1 MQAQQIQLVRAS
13 FAAVQITVSQPGA
26 LFYDNLFAADPSL
39 RNLFHSGIAQQGE
52 RLMSMIGSALELLD
66 RPAILLPVLG
76 QLGARHGGY
85 GVKESHYATVGT
97 ALIRTLEQG
106 LGVAFTDEVRQAWID
121 LYGVISSTMIDAAQR
136 GSAQQVGELAE
147 QV

>member
-13 FAAVQITVSQPGA
+13 FAAVQLTVSQPGA
-26 LFYDNLFAADPSL
+26 LFYDNLFAADPAL
-39 RNLFHSGIAQQGE
+39 RKLFHSNMAQQGE
-52 RLMSMIGSALELLD
+52 RLMTMIGSALALLD
-66 RPAILLPVLG
+66 RPATLLPVLR

-106 LGVAFTDEVRQAWID
+106 LGVAFTEDVRQAWVE

-136 GSAQQVGELAE
+136 EAVAA
-147 QV
+147 

>member
-13 FAAVQITVSQPGA
+13 FAAVRLTVTQPGA

-39 RNLFHSGIAQQGE
+39 RNLFHGGVAQQGE
-52 RLMSMIGSALELLD
+52 RLMTMIGSALDLLD
-66 RPAILLPVLG
+66 RPAMLLPVLR
-76 QLGARHGGY
+76 QLGARHVGY
-85 GVKESHYATVGT
+85 GVKERHYAAVGS

-106 LGVAFTDEVRQAWID
+106 LGVAFTADVRQAWTE

-136 GSAQQVGELAE
+136 EPVAA
-147 QV
+147 

>member
-39 RNLFHSGIAQQGE
+39 RNLFHAGIAQQGE

-66 RPAILLPVLG
+66 RPAVLLPVLR
-76 QLGARHGGY
+76 QLGSRHGGY

-106 LGVAFTDEVRQAWID
+106 LGVAFTADVRQAWTE

-136 GSAQQVGELAE
+136 EPVAA
-147 QV
+147 

>member
-13 FAAVQITVSQPGA
+13 FAAVRLTVTQPGA

-39 RNLFHSGIAQQGE
+39 RNLFHGPIAQQGE
-52 RLMSMIGSALELLD
+52 RLMTMIGSALDLLD
-66 RPAILLPVLG
+66 RPAMLLPVLR
-76 QLGARHGGY
+76 QLGARHVGY
-85 GVKESHYATVGT
+85 GVKERHYAAVGS

-106 LGVAFTDEVRQAWID
+106 LGVAFTADVRQAWTE

-136 GSAQQVGELAE
+136 EPVAA
-147 QV
+147 

>member
-39 RNLFHSGIAQQGE
+39 RDLFHSGIAQQTSGS
-52 RLMSMIGSALELLD
+52 SMIGSAPSCSTPRHLAAL
-66 RPAILLPVLG
+66 R
-76 QLGARHGGY
+76 QLGAPWRLRREGKPLRHRRP
-85 GVKESHYATVGT
+85 AP
-97 ALIRTLEQG
+97 IRTLEQG
-106 LGVAFTDEVRQAWID
+106 LGVAFTDEVRPG
-121 LYGVISSTMIDAAQR
+121 LGRSVRRISSTMIEARSNQPSR
-136 GSAQQVGELAE
+136 SASFE

>member
-39 RNLFHSGIAQQGE
+39 RDLFHSGIAQQGE
-52 RLMSMIGSALELLD
+52 RLMSMIRSALELLD
-66 RPAILLPVLG
+66 RPAILLPVLR
-76 QLGARHGGY
+76 QLGARHVGY
-85 GVKESHYATVGT
+85 GVKERHYAAVGA

-106 LGVAFTDEVRQAWID
+106 LGVAFTDDVQQAWTE

-136 GSAQQVGELAE
+136 EPVAA
-147 QV
+147 

>member
-13 FAAVQITVSQPGA
+13 FAAVQLTVSQPGA
-26 LFYDNLFAADPSL
+26 LFYDNLFAADPAL
-39 RNLFHSGIAQQGE
+39 RNLFHGNIGQQGE
-52 RLMSMIGSALELLD
+52 RLMTMIGNALDLLD
-66 RPAILLPVLG
+66 RPATLLPVLR

-85 GVKESHYATVGT
+85 GVKESHYATVGG

-106 LGVAFTDEVRQAWID
+106 LGVAFTDDVRQAWVD

-136 GSAQQVGELAE
+136 EEAVAA
-147 QV
+147 